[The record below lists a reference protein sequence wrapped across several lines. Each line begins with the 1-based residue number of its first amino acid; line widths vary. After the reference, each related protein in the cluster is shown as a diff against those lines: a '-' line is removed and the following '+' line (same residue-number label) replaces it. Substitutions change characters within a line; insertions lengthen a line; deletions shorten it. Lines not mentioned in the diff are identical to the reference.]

1 MGLMLLVLGLY
12 LEPVMV
18 AKDVVSVLPLDGATV
33 LLIDGEGAGHTL
45 NPLTGSTSP
54 WSPSWSP
61 GEDGWVDDGYIFATN
76 LSPDGNHLLILK
88 GVYVPDRFGFPEG
101 YDGMRSAVLVIL
113 SRPDGS
119 HATPVAV
126 SVAAGG
132 GPDYAFTTDS
142 RFIVGGPMFSCEP
155 TPEAYSAHVRGDSG
169 NLAMEPVNRI
179 DVSTGERSLI
189 AGLDISDGFWKCP
202 YSDWARLEN
211 NWYAEHTFGSIATGG
226 VSGFFRVP
234 GGEARVHG
242 WVLDDALLITTRDG
256 QGLLFV
262 DGSFVP
268 CPSGT
273 WDVLSWLPDGR
284 FIYERDGSGNLV
296 LGEVDWEAFSAPP
309 GGLDVR
315 IPEDIRHVSSMPMPS
330 TPCTGIL
337 FHDRWGSGNLWFLRT
352 ARQAQVR
359 SAGQH

>member
-1 MGLMLLVLGLY
+1 MVLMLLVMGVY
-12 LEPVMV
+12 LEPVLV
-18 AKDVVSVLPLDGATV
+18 AEDVVSVVPLDRATV
-33 LLIDGEGAGHTL
+33 LLNDGEGTEYTL
-45 NPLTGSTSP
+45 NLDTGLTRP

-61 GEDGWVDDGYIFATN
+61 GEDGWVDDGYTFATE

-119 HATPVAV
+119 QAMPVAV

-142 RFIVGGPMFSCEP
+142 RSIVGGPMFNCEP
-155 TPEAYSAHVRGDSG
+155 TPEAYSALIRSDSG
-169 NLAMEPVNRI
+169 RFTMEPVNMI
-179 DVSTGERSLI
+179 TISTGTRSLI
-189 AGLDISDGFWKCP
+189 ADLETADGFWKCP
-202 YSDWARLEN
+202 YSDWVRLEN
-211 NWYAEHTFGSIATGG
+211 NWNAEHTFSNIVTGG
-226 VSGFFRVP
+226 VAGFFRVP

-242 WVLDDALLITTRDG
+242 WVLPNALLMTTQKG

-268 CPSGT
+268 CSSGT

-284 FIYERDGSGNLV
+284 FIYERNESENFV
-296 LGEVDWEAFSAPP
+296 LGEVDWETFRAEP
-309 GGLDVR
+309 GGVPVH
-315 IPEDIRHVSSMPMPS
+315 IPEDIRHASAKPMPCV
-330 TPCTGIL
+330 PCTGIL
-337 FHDRWGSGNLWFLRT
+337 FHDRWGNGNLWFLRT
-352 ARQAQVR
+352 AD
-359 SAGQH
+359 